1 MPGGHRRPRVN
12 DAVAVGEG
20 KRVGML
26 RPAWVEIDFGALK
39 HNVGRVRRRV
49 GPEVRI
55 FAVVKS
61 HGFGCGAGPAGR
73 AAIDG
78 GADALAVGDP
88 EDVREIR
95 NEGIDAPVLLYAS
108 TPPDVAGEVAALG
121 AIVTIHDLESLH
133 AFAALDRPVEAF
145 VKVEAGL
152 GRLGVPRK
160 DWGTVFETALR
171 SDTLRLTG
179 IYTHLNAPDDPD
191 EIARQIA
198 RYEDACRQAQE
209 MGLPGLTRMVA
220 SSLVTLGYPELRY
233 DAVNP
238 GRFLFG
244 LVEGKWAEI
253 DATRPVIAA
262 IRSRVIQVK
271 EFAAG
276 DTVGFLGSKPLER
289 ATRLA
294 VLPLGFGDGL
304 NHLPPL
310 GVLLVEGGRAPI
322 IARRGIEHAVID
334 ATGIPAVRVGSEA
347 VLLGRQG
354 GDEITAAELAGWL
367 NLPVLELLPR
377 LARTLPR
384 VYLD

>member
-1 MPGGHRRPRVN
+1 MTV
-12 DAVAVGEG
+12 
-20 KRVGML
+20 L
-26 RPAWVEIDFGALK
+26 RPAWVEIDLGALK
-39 HNVGRVRRRV
+39 HNVGLVRQRV
-49 GPEVRI
+49 GPRVRV

-73 AAIDG
+73 AAIAG
-78 GADALAVGDP
+78 GANALAVGDP
-88 EDVREIR
+88 EDVRDIR
-95 NEGIDAPVLLYAS
+95 NQGIAAPVLLYAS

-152 GRLGVPRK
+152 GRLGVPPEH
-160 DWGTVFETALR
+160 WPTVFETALR

-191 EIARQIA
+191 EIAQQIA
-198 RYEDACRQAQE
+198 RYDDACRQAEE
-209 MGLPGLTRMVA
+209 MGLTRLTRMVA
-220 SSLVTLGYPELRY
+220 SSLVMLGYPDLRY

-244 LVEGKWAEI
+244 LVEGRWAQV
-253 DATRPVIAA
+253 DAARPVIAA
-262 IRSRVIQVK
+262 VRSRVIQVK
-271 EFAAG
+271 EFSAG
-276 DTVGFLGSKPLER
+276 ETVGFLGSKPLQR

-310 GVLLVEGGRAPI
+310 GELLVEGERAPI

-354 GDEITAAELAGWL
+354 DDEITAAELAGWL
-367 NLPVLELLPR
+367 KLPVLELLPR

-384 VYLD
+384 VVLD